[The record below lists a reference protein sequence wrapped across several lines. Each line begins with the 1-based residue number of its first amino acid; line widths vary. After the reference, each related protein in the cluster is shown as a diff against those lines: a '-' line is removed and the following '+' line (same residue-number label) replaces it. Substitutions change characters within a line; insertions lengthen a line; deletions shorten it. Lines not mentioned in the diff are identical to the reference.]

1 MDEREKTWNGVRA
14 ATLSML
20 PGVGH
25 LYVGEKRGY
34 LVLVFAVVLILIWKL
49 GWKPAELLY
58 ISVSIFSG
66 ADAFSF
72 AKRGHGLL

>member
-1 MDEREKTWNGVRA
+1 MDEREKTWNGVLA
-14 ATLSML
+14 ASLSII

-25 LYVGEKRGY
+25 LYLGEKRGY
-34 LVLVFAVVLILIWKL
+34 LVLLFAAGLILIWKL

-58 ISVSIFSG
+58 ISVAIFSG

-72 AKRGHGLL
+72 AKRGHGLM